1 MVTAPWMTKPFLSE
15 GEAVTAGAALALAGR
30 QDVTETTPGR
40 FNGGFE
46 GLDADIMPPP
56 VNERKI

>member
-1 MVTAPWMTKPFLSE
+1 MTKPFLSE

-30 QDVTETTPGR
+30 QDHEEVTETTPGR

-46 GLDADIMPPP
+46 GLDADIVPPP